1 MLSQNTYWSMNWIW
15 RLILESERCS
25 IWSTQCFFDLLTSN
39 SVSLLTLLSITRVSF
54 SYLHGPSNYQTA
66 VSKETTVL
74 RQKNQAGER
83 ERGWREREGTARG
96 KWLAEILFY
105 PRSFYTLCF
114 QCLPGSWLGRPRC
127 FLLSLLQSAHTRAFV
142 TVTKWLSF
150 WNVPLSYFLFFSFFF
165 LYLLPFWNVAL
176 PDGQMSVFSHCRN
189 KAVMASHLL
198 QYLGQAAEVS
208 VGKMLGLP
216 QVQDNSCR
224 TWFGGKVVQIP
235 EWNIV
240 TKQRRMI

>member
-83 ERGWREREGTARG
+83 EREGGGREKE
-96 KWLAEILFY
+96 
-105 PRSFYTLCF
+105 
-114 QCLPGSWLGRPRC
+114 QPGANDWQR
-127 FLLSLLQSAHTRAFV
+127 
-142 TVTKWLSF
+142 
-150 WNVPLSYFLFFSFFF
+150 FFF
-165 LYLLPFWNVAL
+165 TLEVFTPFVSNV
-176 PDGQMSVFSHCRN
+176 
-189 KAVMASHLL
+189 
-198 QYLGQAAEVS
+198 
-208 VGKMLGLP
+208 
-216 QVQDNSCR
+216 
-224 TWFGGKVVQIP
+224 
-235 EWNIV
+235 
-240 TKQRRMI
+240 